1 MLNFS
6 VVGVGSFGVKRA
18 KAIQECK
25 NAKLA
30 SVCDKSPENA
40 NKAKSILNVDIKS
53 FEEILNDRNIHVICI
68 CTPNKFHLPLI
79 KDSLNAGKH
88 VFCEK
93 PLCRNFQEA
102 QGNLQHF
109 KKIQDH
115 ISNGFKSQIF

>member
-25 NAKLA
+25 NANLD

-53 FEEILNDRNIHVICI
+53 FEEVLMIKIFMLFVFAHQINFIC
-68 CTPNKFHLPLI
+68 L
-79 KDSLNAGKH
+79 
-88 VFCEK
+88 
-93 PLCRNFQEA
+93 
-102 QGNLQHF
+102 
-109 KKIQDH
+109 
-115 ISNGFKSQIF
+115 